1 MKRTVALLLAC
12 FIFLSFA
19 ACSALP
25 EEPLARAEAVLGKP
39 VYEAAESMGFSN
51 PASDDIALIAE
62 NGVTLC
68 EETGTVHIRHDPAE
82 GLVIAD
88 NPDAAVVEYVFRFDE
103 PADGDFGFA
112 AALYA
117 YIEELYG
124 APEPP
129 TGYASAA
136 EADAAAIQAAADT
149 VAVQDIWLAGE
160 NQITLS
166 GIYYSAGNGDADKP
180 CWMVTINVRKAR

>member
-1 MKRTVALLLAC
+1 MKRTVTLLLAC

-88 NPDAAVVEYVFRFDE
+88 DPDTAVVEYVFRFDE

-117 YIEELYG
+117 YIGELYA
-124 APEPP
+124 APGPP
-129 TGYASAA
+129 PG
-136 EADAAAIQAAADT
+136 
-149 VAVQDIWLAGE
+149 
-160 NQITLS
+160 
-166 GIYYSAGNGDADKP
+166 
-180 CWMVTINVRKAR
+180 

>member
-1 MKRTVALLLAC
+1 M
-12 FIFLSFA
+12 
-19 ACSALP
+19 P
-25 EEPLARAEAVLGKP
+25 EEPLAQAEAVLGKP

-88 NPDAAVVEYVFRFDE
+88 DPDTAVVEYVFRFDE

>member
-1 MKRTVALLLAC
+1 MKRTVTLLLAC

-39 VYEAAESMGFSN
+39 VYEAAE
-51 PASDDIALIAE
+51 

-88 NPDAAVVEYVFRFDE
+88 DPDTAVVEYVFRFDE

-117 YIEELYG
+117 YIE
-124 APEPP
+124 
-129 TGYASAA
+129 
-136 EADAAAIQAAADT
+136 
-149 VAVQDIWLAGE
+149 
-160 NQITLS
+160 
-166 GIYYSAGNGDADKP
+166 
-180 CWMVTINVRKAR
+180 